1 MTVQAVPAP
10 ASRPASAW
18 QGPSSS
24 SLQSA
29 PKISEPVVNRSRATP
44 EPAAKPAPAAA
55 ASLRVTEPVAEAE
68 VPKLALSTLAPQQW
82 IDLFHQ
88 LPLSGVARNIAANSV
103 LQEVTGARLKL
114 LLEDGKA
121 TLYNDEHRK
130 RIEGVLAEYFGAT
143 VELRVDIG
151 VPSGETPAAWRQRRE
166 AERKE
171 AARKAFTE
179 DALVCAL
186 VERFGAEIQ
195 LDSITALA
203 SDKLH

>member
-1 MTVQAVPAP
+1 MSVPQA
-10 ASRPASAW
+10 
-18 QGPSSS
+18 
-24 SLQSA
+24 A
-29 PKISEPVVNRSRATP
+29 PKISEPVVSVPQAAAP
-44 EPAAKPAPAAA
+44 PAIKPVPVGPAAPA
-55 ASLRVTEPVAEAE
+55 TETAGAGVAEL
-68 VPKLALSTLAPQQW
+68 PKLALAELGPGQW

-88 LPLSGVARNIAANSV
+88 LPLTGVARNIAANSV
-103 LQEVTGARLKL
+103 LQEVKGARLAL

-130 RIEGVLAEYFGAT
+130 RIESVLAEYFAAQ

-151 VPSGETPAAWRQRRE
+151 AVSGETPAAWRQRRE

-171 AARKAFTE
+171 AARKTFVE
-179 DALVCAL
+179 DALVRAV

-195 LDSITALA
+195 LDSISAVA